1 MAATQGRREVT
12 MGEIKCP
19 RCKREFHTRFD
30 SMRFRSGSFYDAERE
45 ESFDRLCEDCHRT
58 VVKRE

>member
-1 MAATQGRREVT
+1 
-12 MGEIKCP
+12 
-19 RCKREFHTRFD
+19 
-30 SMRFRSGSFYDAERE
+30 MRFRSGSFYDAERE